1 MAPLAQSLAAA
12 QPGLAARPHLI
23 MAVIDD
29 LGYDEVS
36 WKNPL
41 AHSPNIDRLATEGT
55 ILERH
60 YAFHTCGPSRG
71 SLLSGRLPYHVQQY
85 NSASTVVDRRMT
97 LLPEVLKGAG
107 YKTAIVGKWGV
118 GHLSIEH
125 LPTRRGFDIDFCM
138 LGTHANH
145 WTHRQAGT
153 DDDGVDLWS
162 GSRPAR
168 ASCLG
173 TSDRF
178 YPDCEPAEREH
189 SCPFFSRRAVDVVD
203 RHDPSKAPLF
213 LYVAWTEV
221 HDPYFQGQ
229 GPPVRYA
236 ERLPP
241 SGCNSGYSA
250 RAVQRSMLA
259 CVDEATAN
267 LTAALRRKRMWNS
280 TLMLWTS
287 DNGGVIVEQG
297 NNSPLRGGKATL
309 FEGGMR
315 VLSFL
320 SGGWLPAAAPRTLDS
335 LLSIADWY
343 GTFARL
349 AGVDDYSDA
358 RAAPHGLPEVE
369 SIDVWPLLT
378 GDRSHPYTERRELLL
393 SYVAHQGNGNP
404 LPAAFGFDEATPREG
419 RGESVA
425 FLQGRYKLVGRDRT
439 KGAPASANGGDAKA
453 ASLNTGAKTGWTT
466 RDSCVAEH
474 APPDGG
480 ERPWLL
486 FDLEADVSERHD
498 LSAELP
504 QVVDAMVARADE
516 LGRTA
521 FQTPHSIDY
530 LGLDCVEREAGD
542 AHYRGYFGPRC
553 AKQGSG
559 YFGNATLRVNL
570 MSRKRALQMK
580 AAPTVLQPAS

>member
-1 MAPLAQSLAAA
+1 
-12 QPGLAARPHLI
+12 

-29 LGYDEVS
+29 LGWDEVG

-41 AHSPNIDRLATEGT
+41 AHSPNIDRLAAEGT

-97 LLPEVLKGAG
+97 LLPEVLKTAG
-107 YKTAIVGKWGV
+107 YRTAIVGKWGV

-125 LPTRRGFDIDFCM
+125 LPRRRGFDIDFCM

-153 DDDGVDLWS
+153 DNDGVDVWS

-173 TSDRF
+173 RADKF
-178 YPDCEPAEREH
+178 YPDCEPIEREH

-203 RHDPSKAPLF
+203 RHDPLKAPLF

-229 GPPVRYA
+229 GPAGYA

-241 SGCNSGYSA
+241 NGCKSGYSA

-259 CVDEATAN
+259 CVDEATGN
-267 LTAALRRKRMWNS
+267 LTAALQRKGMWDT
-280 TLMLWTS
+280 TLMLFTS

-320 SGGWLPAAAPRTLDS
+320 AGGWLPTAAPRTLAS
-335 LLSIADWY
+335 MLSIADWY
-343 GTFARL
+343 GTFAKL
-349 AGVDDYSDA
+349 AGIDDYRDQ
-358 RAAPHGLPEVE
+358 RAAQHGLPAVE

-378 GDRSHPYTERRELLL
+378 GDRTHARDELLL
-393 SYVAHQGNGNP
+393 SYVMHQGNGNS
-404 LPAAFGFDEATPREG
+404 LPNAFSFDERQPREG

-425 FLQGRYKLVGRDRT
+425 YVQGKYKLIGRDRT
-439 KGAPASANGGDAKA
+439 KGAPASANGGESKA
-453 ASLNTGAKTGWTT
+453 ASLNNGAKTGWTA
-466 RDSCVAEH
+466 RESCVAEH
-474 APPDGG
+474 APPD
-480 ERPWLL
+480 ESHRPFLL
-486 FDLEADVSERHD
+486 FDLEADIAERHD

-504 QVVDAMVARADE
+504 GVVDAMAARADE
-516 LGRTA
+516 LGRTT

-530 LGLDCVEREAGD
+530 LGLDCVEREAAD
-542 AHYRGYFGPRC
+542 AHYGGYFGPLC
-553 AKQGSG
+553 AAGGSG
-559 YFGNATLRVNL
+559 YFGNATLRINL
-570 MSRKRALQMK
+570 RSRARLQMK
-580 AAPTVLQPAS
+580 ANVLQPIS